1 MKGARTT
8 IFLPPHFLDTL
19 TFGLR
24 KTSCR
29 MQNTFE
35 QVQETVSFIRQRAET
50 QPVVGI
56 ILGTGLST
64 LSEEFEVERE
74 FNFGLLPFFCAS
86 TVASHQ
92 GKLILGTYRGVPI
105 VAMAGRLH
113 YYEGYSMQE
122 LTFPVRVLAA
132 LGIKHLIISNASGSV
147 NGDIEAGDIIFIRD
161 HINMQPENP
170 LRGHNDPRLGPRFP
184 DMLNT
189 YDRELNAWAI
199 ERAKAHGVRA
209 HEGVYLALPGPN
221 LETPAEYRMAHILG
235 ADCIG
240 MSTVPEVLVARHMGL
255 PVFVVSVVSNKCF
268 PIVEIQPTTVEDV
281 IATVQAVEPKL
292 RKVDGG
298 HCSPNWRRRDTRSC
312 GLMI

>member
-1 MKGARTT
+1 
-8 IFLPPHFLDTL
+8 
-19 TFGLR
+19 
-24 KTSCR
+24 
-29 MQNTFE
+29 MQKIYE
-35 QVQETVSFIRQRAET
+35 QVQETVAFIRRRAET
-50 QPVVGI
+50 QPRVGI

-74 FNFGLLPFFCAS
+74 FNYGLLPFFCAS

-92 GKLILGTYRGVPI
+92 GKLILGKFRGVPI

-132 LGIKHLIISNASGSV
+132 LGIEHLIISNACGSV
-147 NGDIEAGDIIFIRD
+147 NGDIDAGDIIFLRD
-161 HINMQPENP
+161 HINLQPENP

-184 DMLNT
+184 DMLHV
-189 YDRELNAWAI
+189 YDRKLNAWAI
-199 ERAKAHGVRA
+199 DRSREHDIRA

-221 LETPAEYRMAHILG
+221 LETPAEYRMANILG

-268 PIVEIQPTTVEDV
+268 PIAEIQPTTVDDV

-292 RKVDGG
+292 RK
-298 HCSPNWRRRDTRSC
+298 
-312 GLMI
+312 LMGDIVVQLAQG